1 MAAAKDAG
9 VVNSKGDPLS
19 GSAFSERC
27 KLISP
32 KAFLVGLG
40 FLTGLWQNHPKLFK
54 KIKNRRILVVDGSS
68 LWMSD
73 AIRRDFTAKSRKNR
87 NFWDAP
93 VSSKL
98 ENDPC
103 QFRGVFL
110 YDALNQ
116 YFLDVELELTDLGER
131 RLAVEVLKRQVKP
144 GDVVIFDRGYPAA
157 WFVHLIR
164 SLGADCIIRMVKDNR
179 RKEVAQALAAES
191 DSTDFSWKIPKKD
204 VAVLNNHGVSAEI
217 DAEVP
222 LRCVRGKSEK
232 ENHMLFATTL
242 SAEEFSDNEIR
253 DLYRRRWKVE
263 TALGRLKGHRKIEA
277 WSGRSLHRLEL
288 DLRAAILGD
297 AINSILAAEAQIV
310 VDQEEV
316 KREAQRNNPPAK
328 RAPGRPR
335 VPGGQKY
342 YYKDKHLNRK
352 QFQSIV
358 DPIVLPLM
366 LGRCGEAVAAALAL
380 ATRMA
385 IRRASWSYHGAFPER
400 RKTPV
405 GLGCINH
412 RQA

>member
-1 MAAAKDAG
+1 M
-9 VVNSKGDPLS
+9 
-19 GSAFSERC
+19 
-27 KLISP
+27 
-32 KAFLVGLG
+32 
-40 FLTGLWQNHPKLFK
+40 TGLWERHPKLFK
-54 KIKNRRILVVDGSS
+54 RIKNRRILVVDGSS

-73 AIRRDFTAKSRKNR
+73 AIRRDFTAKSRQNR

-93 VSSKL
+93 VSPKL
-98 ENDPC
+98 ENEPC
-103 QFRGVFL
+103 QFRGVFI
-110 YDALNQ
+110 YDSMNE
-116 YFLDVELELTDLGER
+116 YFLDVELELCDLGER
-131 RLAVEVLKRQVKP
+131 RLAVEVLKRQVKA

-179 RKEVAQALAAES
+179 RKEVAQALATEN

-204 VAVLNNHGVSAEI
+204 VNVLKNHGVEAE
-217 DAEVP
+217 AHQEVP

-232 ENHMLFATTL
+232 EKEMLFATTL
-242 SAEEFSDNEIR
+242 LATEFSDSEIR

-263 TALGRLKGHRKIEA
+263 TALGRLKGHRSIEC
-277 WSGRSLHRLEL
+277 WSGRSLHRVEL

-297 AINSILAAEAQIV
+297 SINSLLAAECRIE
-310 VDQEEV
+310 VDREEAR
-316 KREAQRNNPPAK
+316 REAQRDNPPEK

-335 VPGGQKY
+335 RPGGQKY

-358 DPIVLPLM
+358 DPMILPLM
-366 LGRCGEAVAAALAL
+366 LGRCGEKVAAALAL

-400 RKTPV
+400 RLTPV
-405 GLGCINH
+405 GHGGINH
-412 RQA
+412 RRS